1 MSIARAVLEYCADKK
16 LLGAKT
22 LFATHYHELTELEN
36 TLPGT
41 VNYNIAVKTRG
52 EDIIFLR
59 KADDSYGIEVAKL
72 AGLPDK
78 VVQRAKTVLK
88 ELEEENGV
96 QYVAARKEE
105 DQVSLTAIGEGEVL
119 DALRRCQPDTLT
131 PIEAMS
137 LIYEWKQKLN

>member
-1 MSIARAVLEYCADKK
+1 MYKRQ
-16 LLGAKT
+16 

-41 VNYNIAVKTRG
+41 VNYNIAVKARG

-59 KADDSYGIEVAKL
+59 KIVPGGADRSYGIEVAKL

-78 VVQRAKTVLK
+78 VVQRSKQVLK
-88 ELEEENGV
+88 ELEAENGV
-96 QYVAARKEE
+96 QYAAPRKETE
-105 DQVSLTAIGEGEVL
+105 QMSLGSISEGEVL

-131 PIEAMS
+131 PIEAMTM
-137 LIYEWKQKLN
+137 LYELKQKLQ

>member
-1 MSIARAVLEYCADKK
+1 MLEYCADKK
-16 LLGAKT
+16 TLGAKT

-59 KADDSYGIEVAKL
+59 KIVPGGADRSYGIEVAKL

-78 VVQRAKTVLK
+78 VIQRAKTVLQ

-96 QYVAARKEE
+96 PCVAPRKET
-105 DQVSLTAIGEGEVL
+105 DQVSLDALGEGEVL
-119 DALRRCQPDTLT
+119 DAIRRCQVETLT
-131 PIEAMS
+131 PLEAMN
-137 LIYEWKQKLN
+137 LIYGWKQKLT